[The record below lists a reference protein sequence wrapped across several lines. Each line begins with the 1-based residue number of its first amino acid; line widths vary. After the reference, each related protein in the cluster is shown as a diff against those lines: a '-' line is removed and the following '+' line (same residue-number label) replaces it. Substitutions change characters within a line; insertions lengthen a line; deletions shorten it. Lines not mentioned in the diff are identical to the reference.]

1 MGGGGGQ
8 TSCNKTKLLDFF
20 LFVFFL
26 SNFPSLQVSHL
37 FKLTIS
43 SSQEQKELSIRQT
56 LFKAHRCQHHLD
68 VPLKLTRQDAED
80 RSGRRIFQDRQ
91 GSSGD
96 CCNASTTHLD
106 RLSIGS
112 SAVKHLEVLVASF
125 RGVYKG
131 CELHLI
137 LLNLIVFFFP
147 PFVILLF
154 CNTICL
160 LHSYDK
166 CKVIYYLSSVL
177 QYNPL
182 FTLYG
187 IMNAVPV
194 IVLVL

>member
-1 MGGGGGQ
+1 MVVGKQ
-8 TSCNKTKLLDFF
+8 AATKHNSWISS
-20 LFVFFL
+20 LFIYFW
-26 SNFPSLQVSHL
+26 SNFPSLQISHL
-37 FKLTIS
+37 FKLPIS

-56 LFKAHRCQHHLD
+56 LFKAHRCHHHLD
-68 VPLKLTRQDAED
+68 GPLKLTRQDVED
-80 RSGRRIFQDRQ
+80 RSGRRIYQDLQ

-106 RLSIGS
+106 RLCIGS

-137 LLNLIVFFFP
+137 LLNLIVFFFFF

-182 FTLYG
+182 LTLYG

-194 IVLVL
+194 ILLVL

>member
-1 MGGGGGQ
+1 MVGKQ
-8 TSCNKTKLLDFF
+8 AATKRNSWISSYLFF
-20 LFVFFL
+20 FW

-147 PFVILLF
+147 LLSFSCFVIQSAYS
-154 CNTICL
+154 I
-160 LHSYDK
+160 
-166 CKVIYYLSSVL
+166 VMI
-177 QYNPL
+177 
-182 FTLYG
+182 
-187 IMNAVPV
+187 NAR
-194 IVLVL
+194 